1 MEKHLMQ
8 PNQSSLPSI
17 REGLTKTQI
26 KALASQSV
34 AAILEEGNV
43 FQVAEAL
50 ASMEEFAKAV
60 RKNEDYIEFLREEL
74 SKNNGRL
81 STPSG
86 AKIEICEAGVSY
98 DYSQNAE
105 WNEINEQ
112 LNYWQTRKKQLEEK
126 LRRITP
132 GKITVDPETGEVL
145 EGVNKTSRS
154 TYRITL
160 AR

>member
-1 MEKHLMQ
+1 MEKHLTQ
-8 PNQSSLPSI
+8 PNGNFLPTI
-17 REGLTKTQI
+17 REGLTKTEI
-26 KALASQSV
+26 AVLASQSV
-34 AAILEEGNV
+34 AALLEEGNV

-50 ASMEEFAKAV
+50 ASMEEFTKAV
-60 RKNEDYIEFLREEL
+60 RRNEDYLDFLREEL

-81 STPSG
+81 STASG

-98 DYSQNAE
+98 NYSQNAE

-112 LNYWQTRKKQLEEK
+112 LSYWQARKKQLEEK
-126 LRRITP
+126 LRKIAP
-132 GKITVDPETGEVL
+132 GKITVDPETGEVM

-154 TYRITL
+154 NYRITL

>member
-8 PNQSSLPSI
+8 PNQSSLPLI
-17 REGLTKTQI
+17 RDGLTKREI
-26 KALASQSV
+26 EVLANQSV
-34 AAILEEGNV
+34 TVLLEEGNV

-74 SKNNGRL
+74 FKNNGRL
-81 STPSG
+81 LTPSG
-86 AKIEICEAGVSY
+86 AKIEICEAGISY

-112 LNYWQTRKKQLEEK
+112 VNYWQTRKKQLEEK
-126 LRRITP
+126 LRRIAP
-132 GKITVDPETGEVL
+132 GKLNVDPETGEVL

>member
-1 MEKHLMQ
+1 MEKHLTQ
-8 PNQSSLPSI
+8 HNSYSLPSI
-17 REGLTKTQI
+17 REGLTKTEI
-26 KALASQSV
+26 AELASQSV
-34 AAILEEGNV
+34 AALMEEGNV

-60 RKNEDYIEFLREEL
+60 RKNEGYIEFLREEL

-86 AKIEICEAGVSY
+86 ARIEICEAGISY
-98 DYSQNAE
+98 DYSHNAE

-112 LNYWQTRKKQLEEK
+112 LNYWQARKKQLEEK
-126 LRRITP
+126 LRKISP
-132 GKITVDPETGEVL
+132 GKIMVDPETGEVL
-145 EGVNKTSRS
+145 EGANKTSRS

>member
-1 MEKHLMQ
+1 MQ
-8 PNQSSLPSI
+8 PNPSSLPSI
-17 REGLTKTQI
+17 KEGLTKAEIST
-26 KALASQSV
+26 LARQSV
-34 AAILEEGNV
+34 ASLLEEGNV
-43 FQVAEAL
+43 IQVAEAL
-50 ASMEEFAKAV
+50 ASMEEFVKAV

-86 AKIEICEAGVSY
+86 AKIELCEAGVSY
-98 DYSQNAE
+98 DYSENAE

-112 LNYWQTRKKQLEEK
+112 VNYWQSRKKQLEEK
-126 LRRITP
+126 LRRIAP
-132 GKITVDPETGEVL
+132 GKMTVDPETGEVL

>member
-8 PNQSSLPSI
+8 PNQSSLPLI
-17 REGLTKTQI
+17 RDGLTKREI
-26 KALASQSV
+26 EVLANQSV
-34 AAILEEGNV
+34 TVLLEEGNV

-74 SKNNGRL
+74 FKNNGRL
-81 STPSG
+81 LTPSG
-86 AKIEICEAGVSY
+86 AKIEICEAGISY

-112 LNYWQTRKKQLEEK
+112 VNYWQTRKKQLEEK
-126 LRRITP
+126 LRRIAP
-132 GKITVDPETGEVL
+132 GKINVDPETGEVL